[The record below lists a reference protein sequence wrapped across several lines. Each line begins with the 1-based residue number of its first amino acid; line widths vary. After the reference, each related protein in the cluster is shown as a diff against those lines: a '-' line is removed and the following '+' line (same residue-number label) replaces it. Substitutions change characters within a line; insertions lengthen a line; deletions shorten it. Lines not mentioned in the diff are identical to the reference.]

1 MRQMASVEDRP
12 GKAFASLRPS
22 RTALPLIAVAGSRG
36 KSTVSW
42 ILESIVRAANGSIGA
57 WLTSGVYVDGE
68 RLEGE
73 LRPWSRVLL
82 AAKYGELDVVIQE
95 MEAAVV
101 VGAGLPTRTYPCAV
115 LTTICGNDD
124 SCRLSM
130 STELEERSLQA
141 VADAVRED
149 GFIVANADDLS
160 VVATAQSAPAET
172 IFFALHPENP
182 ILQRHLGDGGRA
194 VWVEHGQI
202 VAGDATGHVP
212 VVAVNEIPATLDG
225 SFIFQVQNAMAAI
238 ATALEINVDPQVVG
252 RALRT
257 FLPETDRQAGS
268 CNVLVARGAH
278 IVVDSPNETW
288 TLKMLARGVKHHP
301 RRRSIVVSG
310 CFPNLSLEDTR
321 EAGRILGTLGGVVI
335 LHNEDSQDPRL
346 QSIKAGIAS
355 NHVPP
360 LVLVL
365 GSESAAIDQMLQ
377 SVNTGDTALVLAE
390 APEDVLNQITTFV
403 DG

>member
-1 MRQMASVEDRP
+1 M
-12 GKAFASLRPS
+12 
-22 RTALPLIAVAGSRG
+22 
-36 KSTVSW
+36 
-42 ILESIVRAANGSIGA
+42 RAANGSIGA

-68 RLEGE
+68 KLEGE

-101 VGAGLPTRTYPCAV
+101 VGAGLPSRTYPCAV

-160 VVATAQSAPAET
+160 VVATAQTAPADT
-172 IFFALHPENP
+172 IYFALHPDNP
-182 ILQRHLGDGGRA
+182 ILQRHLAEGGRA
-194 VWVEHGQI
+194 VWVEGGHIVSGDAAGCEPI
-202 VAGDATGHVP
+202 VAVS
-212 VVAVNEIPATLDG
+212 EIPATLDG
-225 SFIFQVQNAMAAI
+225 SFIFQIQNAMAAI
-238 ATALEINVDPQVVG
+238 ATALEVNVEPQVIAN
-252 RALRT
+252 ALRA

-268 CNVLVARGAH
+268 CNVLEARGAS
-278 IVVDSPNETW
+278 IVVDSPKETW

-310 CFPNLSLEDTR
+310 CFPDLSIDDAR
-321 EAGRILGTLGGVVI
+321 EAGRILGTLGGVVV
-335 LHNEDSQDPRL
+335 LHNDDAQDPRL

-390 APEDVLNQITTFV
+390 SPSDVLDQIVEFV